1 MARPRQPLISR
12 SAAAAAALR
21 IIDEEGLDALSLPR
35 LARDIGVRA
44 PSLYHHFEDKSAILA
59 AVSRAIVAEIKV
71 PRKPAPENWP
81 EWFVQMSLNFR
92 TVVLRHRNAAPLL
105 LQYRPRLQLT
115 GYDDAAEYLAECGVP
130 AHLHVQILE
139 GMETITL
146 GASLAEAMKPTASRK
161 PSFPYLDVKRQPNL
175 AAAVAAN
182 TFTQKKVFE
191 NMIRSFLYGV
201 VQLEESAQPKRTSP
215 RQSK

>member
-35 LARDIGVRA
+35 LARDIGVSA

-130 AHLHVQILE
+130 VHLHVQILE

-146 GASLAEAMKPTASRK
+146 GASLAEAMKPTTSRK

-182 TFTQKKVFE
+182 PFTQKKVFE

-215 RQSK
+215 RQPK

>member
-12 SAAAAAALR
+12 SAAVAAALR
-21 IIDEEGLDALSLPR
+21 IIDTEGLDALSLPR
-35 LARDIGVRA
+35 LARDMKVSA

-59 AVSRAIVAEIKV
+59 AVSRSIVSEVKV

-115 GYDDAAEYLAECGVP
+115 GYDDAAEFLTESGVP
-130 AHLHVQILE
+130 AHLHVQILD

-146 GASLAEAMKPTASRK
+146 GASLTEAMKATTSRK
-161 PSFPYLDVKRQPNL
+161 PSFPHLDPERQPRL

-182 TFTQKKVFE
+182 TFTQKRVFE
-191 NMIRSFLYGV
+191 NMIRSFLHGV
-201 VQLEESAQPKRTSP
+201 VQLDADPAKGSATLTSA
-215 RQSK
+215 